1 MLEFRFQYV
10 GTPEQAIR
18 ALNFRF
24 HERSQQMREKTSSLC
39 YRDYRH
45 VPPMGIDPT
54 LSALTPTTIPYHYAM
69 SNNYN
74 TGVHPGICKPDS
86 VYPTDGHFYFA
97 PVDPESLSNRHINHY
112 AISQPRYLPISQNPL
127 ANSGM
132 SPSIP
137 GHATCVPTG
146 RLIELDTPL
155 PVVNYERN
163 LYLHTDHSSKSQ
175 KSRSRDIEI
184 DEVDFRRSQSG
195 EDYARVDKKPD
206 KKFSR
211 NNEDGKN
218 NDWEFVY
225 KSLESVGYSK
235 DLGEREDVLRK
246 REMEARNSSRTQQK
260 SSRSLV
266 NVEVDE
272 KHGTR
277 SRDEKRRVNSG
288 VRGTNFNE
296 CDVNGVF
303 RKKGSLELQDS
314 NAATSEIKKYSNTLP
329 NSRAKSENS
338 GLTKNSELV
347 KNNGKSGKATEGRWN
362 CAYCTFL
369 NPYGREVCE
378 ICGKSRKK
386 GNEDKP
392 LASGGK
398 ECPQCTLVNERNAAS
413 CEACTASLKDS
424 PTYI

>member
-1 MLEFRFQYV
+1 M
-10 GTPEQAIR
+10 
-18 ALNFRF
+18 
-24 HERSQQMREKTSSLC
+24 
-39 YRDYRH
+39 
-45 VPPMGIDPT
+45 
-54 LSALTPTTIPYHYAM
+54 
-69 SNNYN
+69 
-74 TGVHPGICKPDS
+74 
-86 VYPTDGHFYFA
+86 
-97 PVDPESLSNRHINHY
+97 
-112 AISQPRYLPISQNPL
+112 
-127 ANSGM
+127 
-132 SPSIP
+132 
-137 GHATCVPTG
+137 
-146 RLIELDTPL
+146 
-155 PVVNYERN
+155 NYERN

-206 KKFSR
+206 KKFFR